1 LRDHYQ
7 EFKAKGA
14 EVVVVGMGFPAMA
27 VDFREQFKIPFPILI
42 DSKRTT
48 YQALNLKRGALR
60 DYIGVHLWAGY
71 FKGSLLKGLGGGM
84 AKKGQDPAQ
93 LGGAI
98 VVGKGG
104 KLKLAQRAKDA
115 ADNIPAEKL
124 LAALD

>member
-1 LRDHYQ
+1 MRDHYQ

-14 EVVVVGMGFPAMA
+14 EVVVIGMGIPAMA
-27 VDFREQFKIPFPILI
+27 IDFREQFNIPFPILI

-60 DYIGVHLWAGY
+60 DFLGLHLWPGY
-71 FKGSLLKGLGGGM
+71 FKGAVLKGLGGAM

-93 LGGAI
+93 LGGAV

-104 KLKLAQRAKDA
+104 KLKLVQRANDA
-115 ADNIPAEKL
+115 GDNAPAEKL